1 MWALSQAGG
10 VSRKG
15 ERGRC
20 SRLTEFYARVHVG
33 AVASHSKFTQG

>member
-33 AVASHSKFTQG
+33 AVAGWRSFAQG